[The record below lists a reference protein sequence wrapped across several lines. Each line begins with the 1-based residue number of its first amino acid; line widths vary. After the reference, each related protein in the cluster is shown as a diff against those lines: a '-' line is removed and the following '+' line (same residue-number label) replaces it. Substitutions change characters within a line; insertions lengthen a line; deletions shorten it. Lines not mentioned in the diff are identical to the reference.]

1 MTSLGLLVLV
11 LLDRSANCAGTRE
24 CKNDDTFGGKYPRYY
39 ISDWTVT
46 LGSTS
51 KTNGFVFS
59 YFFAE
64 TFKVC
69 LEVSFFEYYHPKS
82 HN

>member
-1 MTSLGLLVLV
+1 MTTLLEEST
-11 LLDRSANCAGTRE
+11 LDT
-24 CKNDDTFGGKYPRYY
+24 
-39 ISDWTVT
+39 SDWTVT

-64 TFKVC
+64 KIKVC

-82 HN
+82 NN

>member
-1 MTSLGLLVLV
+1 MTILLEENT
-11 LLDRSANCAGTRE
+11 LDTM
-24 CKNDDTFGGKYPRYY
+24 NDL
-39 ISDWTVT
+39 TVT

-64 TFKVC
+64 KFKVC